1 MVKNSIIVF
10 DSNEWEE
17 VYNGIVSSRVDI
29 YKVDL
34 ILRSRKTGEEIPV
47 VMLRGS
53 SDSKIKKIKEF
64 TENVSRNQ
72 YTRKIAI
79 YGGVIPPELREI
91 SLKFNITLC
100 HKIILNHTNMSK
112 IIEVPA
118 IPVEKPLQQ
127 PENKYEK
134 IQRREKIFI
143 IKEILDTVNSSE
155 GINITKIIYKCNL
168 NYQYAIKLLENLIQK
183 GMVDVMEY
191 KNGIK
196 YAITSEGKNYLND
209 LKSL

>member
-10 DSNEWEE
+10 YSNEWEE
-17 VYNGIVSSRVDI
+17 LYNGIVGDKDEA
-29 YKVDL
+29 YKADL
-34 ILRSRKTGEEIPV
+34 VLHSIKTGEEIPV

-53 SDSKIKKIKEF
+53 LDGKIKKIKEF
-64 TENVSRNQ
+64 TDNVSKNQ
-72 YTRKIAI
+72 YNRKIAI
-79 YGGVIPPELREI
+79 YGGTIPPELRDI
-91 SLKFNITLC
+91 ALKFNITLC

-118 IPVEKPLQQ
+118 SPAEKTIHHPDS
-127 PENKYEK
+127 KYDK

-143 IKEILDTVNSSE
+143 VKEILDTVNSSD
-155 GINITKIIYKCNL
+155 GINITKIIYRCNL

-196 YAITSEGKNYLND
+196 YAITSEGKNYLNE